1 MGVVELDVVEG
12 PVGRAGG
19 AVRAVQAEP
28 ARAAP
33 SARVGQESGRSC
45 TAPRSHGGT
54 TVSAPRAQWCRAG
67 RRHAGPVLYRFL
79 ADAVMLIH
87 FGFLAF
93 VALGGFMAWRRRWV
107 LIPHLVAVVWGA
119 LTVTVGLV
127 CPLTSWEDALRR
139 LGDEDGL
146 PRGFI
151 DTYLT
156 GVVYPQEYLP
166 AARSSSPR

>member
-1 MGVVELDVVEG
+1 
-12 PVGRAGG
+12 
-19 AVRAVQAEP
+19 
-28 ARAAP
+28 
-33 SARVGQESGRSC
+33 
-45 TAPRSHGGT
+45 
-54 TVSAPRAQWCRAG
+54 
-67 RRHAGPVLYRFL
+67 VLYRLL
-79 ADAVMLIH
+79 ADAVMLLH

-93 VALGGFMAWRRRWV
+93 VTLGGFVAWRHRWV
-107 LIPHLVAVVWGA
+107 LVPHLIAVAWGA

-127 CPLTSWEDALRR
+127 CPLTAWEDTLRR

-166 AARSSSPR
+166 AARLLVAALIVVSWVGLAMRRVPVR

>member
-1 MGVVELDVVEG
+1 
-12 PVGRAGG
+12 
-19 AVRAVQAEP
+19 
-28 ARAAP
+28 
-33 SARVGQESGRSC
+33 
-45 TAPRSHGGT
+45 
-54 TVSAPRAQWCRAG
+54 
-67 RRHAGPVLYRFL
+67 VLYRLL

-87 FGFLAF
+87 FGFLVF
-93 VALGGFMAWRRRWV
+93 VALGGFVARRYRSV
-107 LIPHLVAVVWGA
+107 LVPHLVAVGWGA

-127 CPLTSWEDALRR
+127 CPLTTWEDGLRR

-166 AARSSSPR
+166 VAQILVAALIVVSWVMLAIRPRRPRPALHS